1 MDNDNDDEREKERLA
16 SLRRELVSLGLPVN
30 QIDEL
35 EVTMTRLRKVA
46 GVTQPVV
53 FFAAVLATMS
63 GHYVEHSSKVAST
76 RLATYTEA
84 VCASL
89 SGITGWNAGELGDDD
104 AINSALQA
112 SLSSL
117 IHLWAT
123 LMGPDRTRQLVQ
135 GIMLEAGLLYLGH
148 DAIKQMC
155 AEHQAQHFAVGA
167 ALTISNIQEAQAEAE
182 AANSEPPN

>member
-16 SLRRELVSLGLPVN
+16 ALRRELVSLGLPVN

-35 EVTMTRLRKVA
+35 EVTMTRLREMA
-46 GVTQPVV
+46 GVTRPVV

-63 GHYVEHSSKVAST
+63 GHYVEHSSEVAST

-89 SGITGWNAGELGDDD
+89 SGIAGWNAGELGDDD

-117 IHLWAT
+117 IRLWTT

-155 AEHQAQHFAVGA
+155 AEHQAQYFAVGA
-167 ALTISNIQEAQAEAE
+167 ALTISNIQEAQAESE